1 MQRINCGAPTDPWST
16 GRQLSRAPEI
26 DPTSWVRDSDFGD
39 YTYLGPRSHVID
51 CTLGDFSYAMGD
63 NQIAHAHIGKFCN
76 IATGVRINPGN
87 HPTWRA
93 AQHHFTYRSASH
105 GFDAAD
111 DAAFFEW
118 RKQHAAHIGAD
129 VWIGH
134 NATVMPGVSIGDGAA
149 IGSGAVVTRDVP
161 PYAIVVGVPA
171 RVLRNRC
178 DPELAQTL
186 RRIAW
191 WDWSHKQINAALPD
205 FRALDLAAFAAKYAP
220 AD

>member
-1 MQRINCGAPTDPWST
+1 MQRINCGTPTDPWSS
-16 GRQLSRAPEI
+16 GRPLSRSPEI
-26 DPTSWVRDSDFGD
+26 DPASWVRGSDFGD
-39 YTYLGPRSHVID
+39 YTYLGPRCSVID
-51 CTLGDFSYAMGD
+51 STLGDFSYAMGD
-63 NQIAHAHIGKFCN
+63 NQISHAHIGKFCN

-93 AQHHFTYRSASH
+93 SQHHFTYRSASH

-111 DAAFFEW
+111 DVAFFEW
-118 RKQHAAHIGAD
+118 RKQHAVHIGAD

-134 NATVMPGVSIGDGAA
+134 NATVMPGVTIGDGAA
-149 IGSGAVVTRDVP
+149 IGSGAVVTHDVP

-171 RVLRNRC
+171 RVLRTRC
-178 DPELAQTL
+178 DPEIAQTL

-191 WDWSHKQINAALPD
+191 WDWGHAQLNAALPD
-205 FRALDLAAFAAKYAP
+205 FRSLDLAAFAAKYAP